1 MRNLVLQQ
9 WKRLVLLQLVRYGSL
24 PIRSYCDAL
33 FVSKK
38 RNMFRAA
45 NKKLIRA
52 LDGQWQLTVVGLDC
66 LGTRGN
72 GTEKTDADL
81 VAQDDDVTSV

>member
-1 MRNLVLQQ
+1 
-9 WKRLVLLQLVRYGSL
+9 
-24 PIRSYCDAL
+24 
-33 FVSKK
+33 
-38 RNMFRAA
+38 MFRAA